1 MKNNRLSIG
10 QMAELNHTT
19 LATLRLYD
27 ENGLLKP
34 VNVDPTNG
42 YRIFG
47 PGGSGHHALTKTQM
61 AKVID
66 AQSKEID
73 ELKKDNADKD
83 KRIDALEQKMTEIL
97 AKLDKSKD

>member
-1 MKNNRLSIG
+1 MSSD
-10 QMAELNHTT
+10 
-19 LATLRLYD
+19 LRLLAFLWAC
-27 ENGLLKP
+27 E
-34 VNVDPTNG
+34 
-42 YRIFG
+42 
-47 PGGSGHHALTKTQM
+47 TQM

-97 AKLDKSKD
+97 AKLDSSKA